1 MEPTHVSQRKEGRK
15 QVVGEVERNIAK
27 HGVPH
32 QDEYQGMI
40 ERNYDS
46 TIWEDEAKTCT
57 ECGACT
63 TICPT
68 CHCFTLV
75 DQKEGGQFARYR
87 QWDSCML
94 KDYARVAGGGNPGRN
109 YG

>member
-1 MEPTHVSQRKEGRK
+1 
-15 QVVGEVERNIAK
+15 
-27 HGVPH
+27 
-32 QDEYQGMI
+32 MI
-40 ERNYDS
+40 ERNYES

-68 CHCFTLV
+68 CHCFTLA
-75 DQKEGGQFARYR
+75 DEKEE
-87 QWDSCML
+87 DSSFVTGSGIRACSRIM
-94 KDYARVAGGGNPGRN
+94 PGLPVEAIPGLN